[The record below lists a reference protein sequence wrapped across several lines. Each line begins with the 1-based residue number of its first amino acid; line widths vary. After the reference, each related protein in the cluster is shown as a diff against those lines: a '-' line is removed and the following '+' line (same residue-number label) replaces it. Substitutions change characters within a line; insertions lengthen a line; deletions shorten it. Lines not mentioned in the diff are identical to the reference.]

1 MYLIAFLQGMVFY
14 GPVATLYRTA
24 AGVTV
29 GQIALIESISY
40 LLMILLE
47 IPWGLVTARIG
58 LKNTLAVS
66 CVLYFVSKV
75 IFWQAE
81 GFGGFLAER
90 ALLAVV
96 LTGFSGCDTAYLY
109 RLSLIHI

>member
-58 LKNTLAVS
+58 LKNTPSVS
-66 CVLYFVSKV
+66 CILYLVSKV
-75 IFWQAE
+75 IFLQAE
-81 GFGGFLAER
+81 SFGGFLAER

-96 LTGFSGCDTAYLY
+96 LTGFSGCDTA
-109 RLSLIHI
+109 